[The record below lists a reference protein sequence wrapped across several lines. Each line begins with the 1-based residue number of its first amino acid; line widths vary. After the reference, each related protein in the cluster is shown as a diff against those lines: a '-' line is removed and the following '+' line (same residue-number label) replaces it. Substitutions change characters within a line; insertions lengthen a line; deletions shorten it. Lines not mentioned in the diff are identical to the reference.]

1 MISKGPART
10 FTREAVEAWLFRLT
24 ESDWEKFIDKE
35 NLHRGRSFYRD
46 GAISTID
53 VQSGQIIVT
62 QKINRVETYS
72 VIEWE
77 NKKPEIRTSSQD
89 ENFGISLGTAGLYE
103 IEELVAEVHD
113 EDPLLEHVSNIEPE
127 KHFEDTEGSDAKANV
142 NENQPKI
149 NEIAPV
155 SVSIEICS
163 KNGLTATPFWI
174 TSKSKR
180 TKVYSKENHFDSSN
194 TDRPTLMSFIAESG
208 KVGFS
213 FEKKK
218 RIVSLKRVEKNC
230 SIY

>member
-1 MISKGPART
+1 MFQI
-10 FTREAVEAWLFRLT
+10 L
-24 ESDWEKFIDKE
+24 
-35 NLHRGRSFYRD
+35 NL
-46 GAISTID
+46 
-53 VQSGQIIVT
+53 
-62 QKINRVETYS
+62 
-72 VIEWE
+72 
-77 NKKPEIRTSSQD
+77 KKHS
-89 ENFGISLGTAGLYE
+89 
-103 IEELVAEVHD
+103 
-113 EDPLLEHVSNIEPE
+113 
-127 KHFEDTEGSDAKANV
+127 EDTEGSDAKANV
-142 NENQPKI
+142 NDDQPAG

-180 TKVYSKENHFDSSN
+180 TKVYSKENHFDSSS

-218 RIVSLKRVEKNC
+218 WIVSLKRVEKNC